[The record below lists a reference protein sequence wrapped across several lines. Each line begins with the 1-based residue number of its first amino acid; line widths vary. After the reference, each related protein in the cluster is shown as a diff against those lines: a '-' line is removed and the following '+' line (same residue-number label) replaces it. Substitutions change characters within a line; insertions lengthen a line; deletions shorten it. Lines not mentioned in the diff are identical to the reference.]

1 MLDDVTCVSP
11 EGNSSTTL
19 RRKRPAEAIQTQTQ
33 KPRRGSDNG
42 DSGKPQ
48 SQPCQT
54 KVADATNMDIDGVS
68 DQAQHPSVKTENIGL
83 GAQAEPGEAHA
94 SGGKTMV
101 AADRQQNHR
110 DAYMPTNPR
119 GRRIATNSRSY

>member
-19 RRKRPAEAIQTQTQ
+19 SRKRPAETIQTQTQ
-33 KPRRGSDNG
+33 KSQRDSDNG

-48 SQPCQT
+48 SQACQT

-68 DQAQHPSVKTENIGL
+68 DQAQHPNVKTENIGL

-94 SGGKTMV
+94 SIGKTMV

-110 DAYMPTNPR
+110 DAYKPTNPR

>member
-1 MLDDVTCVSP
+1 VLDDVTCVSP
-11 EGNSSTTL
+11 EGNSSTAL
-19 RRKRPAEAIQTQTQ
+19 RRKRPTEAIQTQTL
-33 KPRRGSDNG
+33 KPLRGSDNG
-42 DSGKPQ
+42 ASGKPQ
-48 SQPCQT
+48 SQACQT

-94 SGGKTMV
+94 SSGKTMV

-110 DAYMPTNPR
+110 DAYKPTNPR